1 MFVLREDQ
9 GPGRTIGGGSR
20 GVHLRWVCK
29 ALRRGPRRGRAANS
43 WRGADRSV
51 DAPDGPISAAR
62 MVLAIVPHGGAEPK
76 PLAVIVRA
84 LRGSRHSVERLDVAG
99 EH

>member
-1 MFVLREDQ
+1 MFVLRQDQ
-9 GPGRTIGGGSR
+9 RPGRTIGGGTR

-29 ALRRGPRRGRAANS
+29 ALRRGPRRGRAAHS
-43 WRGADRSV
+43 WRGAGRRV
-51 DAPDGPISAAR
+51 DAPDGSISAAQ
-62 MVLAIVPHGGAEPK
+62 MVLEIVPNGGAEPK
-76 PLAVIVRA
+76 PLAVVVRA